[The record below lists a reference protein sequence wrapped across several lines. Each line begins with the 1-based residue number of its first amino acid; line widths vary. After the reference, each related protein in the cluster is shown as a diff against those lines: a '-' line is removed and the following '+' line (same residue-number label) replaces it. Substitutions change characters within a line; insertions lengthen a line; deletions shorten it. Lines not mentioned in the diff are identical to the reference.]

1 MLSEKNSHPNDT
13 KIKFQDEGHKYW
25 INGSDKDVISTTTF
39 IHKFFSEFETDKIIN
54 NILKS
59 EEYNNPDYKYYNMS
73 YNNIK
78 ELWSNN
84 SKISSDSGIKLH
96 KDIEN
101 FYNKIEVE
109 NDSVEFKQF
118 LDFYNEYNQN
128 SLEIYRTEW
137 LIYDEMLKITGSI
150 DAVFTHPDGTLSIG
164 DWKRSKEIKYNS
176 YGKFGKFPLN
186 HIPDTNYYHY
196 SLQLNMYRKILEKFY
211 NKKVKDMFLIVL
223 HPDNQYG
230 KFMKIDIPKMDD
242 EIDLIL
248 EHRKKEI
255 ESKKQAEF
263 IMSDTQKFAYDLCSK
278 GNSIFLTGPGGS
290 GKSAIIKK
298 FYKEY
303 RYAKNIGM
311 TSTTGISALLIGGST
326 LHSYLGI
333 GLGKD
338 DVELLYLKIK
348 NRKKNLKKW
357 LELDVL
363 IIDEV
368 SMLSPILFDKLELL
382 ARKLRCNQ
390 LPFGGIQ
397 LILTGDMLQLP
408 CVNST
413 NFCFEAKT
421 WSVCIKPENIIY
433 LKEIFR
439 QDDIIFQECLNE
451 IRVGNPSEKT
461 IDILKTRINAD
472 LKNEHGILPTK
483 IYSLNKDVEMENEK
497 ELDKLLLKNK
507 DLEFFRYELT
517 YDVLKKNMLYVEE
530 IVKKACNAPQILEI
544 CIGAQVMLIYN
555 IDTEMGLVNGSR
567 GVVVNFND
575 GLPVVKF
582 LNGMEMLIN
591 YNTWSVEED
600 GQSILNILQ
609 IPLKVA
615 YSCSI
620 HKIQGITLDYVELD
634 MKNIFEDGQAYVA
647 LSRARKLEGLCIK
660 NFDEKKIFANK
671 KAVEFYKKLDKD
683 IL

>member
-1 MLSEKNSHPNDT
+1 MLSEKNHHPNDI

-73 YNNIK
+73 FNNIK

-84 SKISSDSGIKLH
+84 AKIASESGTKLH

-230 KFMKIDIPKMDD
+230 KFMKIDIPKMDN

-248 EHRKKEI
+248 DHRKKEI
-255 ESKKQAEF
+255 ENKKQEEF
-263 IMSDTQKFAYDLCSK
+263 TLSEKQQFAYELLKK
-278 GNSIFLTGPGGS
+278 GNNIFLTGPGGS
-290 GKSAIIKK
+290 GKTQLIKK
-298 FYKEY
+298 FYREY

-333 GLGKD
+333 GLGKE

-421 WSVCIKPENIIY
+421 WSICIKPENIIY

-439 QDDIIFQECLNE
+439 QDDTIFQECLNE

-582 LNGMEMLIN
+582 LNGLELLID

-600 GQSILNILQ
+600 GESILNILQ

-660 NFDEKKIFANK
+660 NFDEKKIFSNK
-671 KAVEFYKKLDKD
+671 KAVEFYKKLC
-683 IL
+683 

>member
-1 MLSEKNSHPNDT
+1 MLSEKNHHPNDV

-25 INGSDKDVISTTTF
+25 INDSDKDVISTTTF
-39 IHKFFSEFETDKIIN
+39 IHSFFNEFDTDKIIN

-59 EEYNNPDYKYYNMS
+59 KEYKNPDYKYYNMS
-73 YNNIK
+73 FENIK
-78 ELWSNN
+78 DLWSNN
-84 SKISSDSGIKLH
+84 AKIASSSGTNLH
-96 KDIEN
+96 KNIEE
-101 FYNKIEVE
+101 FYNDIKVE

-118 LDFYNEYNQN
+118 LDFHNEYSRN
-128 SLEIYRTEW
+128 SLQIYRTEW
-137 LIYDEMLKITGSI
+137 LIYDEILKITGSI
-150 DAVFTHPDGTLSIG
+150 DAVFVHPDGTLSIG
-164 DWKRSKEIKYNS
+164 DWKRSKEIKYKS

-196 SLQLNMYRKILEKFY
+196 SLQLNMYRRILEKFY

-223 HPDNQYG
+223 HPDNDFG
-230 KFMKIDIPKMDD
+230 KFMKIDIPKMDN

-248 EHRKKEI
+248 DQRKKDLDN
-255 ESKKQAEF
+255 KKQSE
-263 IMSDTQKFAYDLCSK
+263 ISLSEKQQYAYDLLKK
-278 GNSIFLTGPGGS
+278 GNNIFLTGPGGS
-290 GKSAIIKK
+290 GKTQIIKK

-303 RYAKNIGM
+303 KYIKNIGM

-363 IIDEV
+363 IIDEI

-382 ARKLRCNQ
+382 ARKLRCNE

-408 CVNST
+408 CVNSM

-421 WSVCIKPENIIY
+421 WSICIKPENIIY

-439 QDDIIFQECLNE
+439 QDDPMFQDCLNE
-451 IRVGNPSEKT
+451 IRMGEPSEKT
-461 IDILKTRINAD
+461 INLLNTRINAD
-472 LKNEHGILPTK
+472 LKNDFGILPTK
-483 IYSLNKDVEMENEK
+483 IYSLNKDVESENEK
-497 ELDKLLLKNK
+497 ELDKLLLKNQN
-507 DLEFFRYELT
+507 LEFFRYELT

-530 IVKKACNAPQILEI
+530 TVKKACNAPEILEI

-555 IDTEMGLVNGSR
+555 IDAEMGLVNGSR

-582 LNGMEMLIN
+582 LNGIEIMID

-600 GQSILNILQ
+600 GESIINILQ

-671 KAVEFYKKLDKD
+671 KAVNFYKNLDC
-683 IL
+683 